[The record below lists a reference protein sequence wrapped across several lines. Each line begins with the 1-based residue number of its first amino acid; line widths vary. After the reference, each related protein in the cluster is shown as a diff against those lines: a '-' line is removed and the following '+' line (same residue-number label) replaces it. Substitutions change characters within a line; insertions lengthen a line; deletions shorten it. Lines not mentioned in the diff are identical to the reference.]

1 MLLSVFEEDKKNAS
15 TSTSG
20 AIQVAKENLQL
31 QFHLSMAVLQLHF
44 PSMSGGEEIWISHRV
59 VDFLE
64 RRLNFHIFF
73 SFFNPVESF
82 SREVIFPP
90 SIFPHHRFDFEP
102 RIGLNERYPH
112 NFTELRHLQ
121 IDYSASFLLIRKTHW
136 ISIWKLTWWKALL
149 SRPPS
154 QAEQKL
160 SIFLIFSKRR
170 WKICCW

>member
-1 MLLSVFEEDKKNAS
+1 MLLSVFEEYGKRTRRKNSS
-15 TSTSG
+15 TCTSG
-20 AIQVAKENLQL
+20 ATQVAKENLQL
-31 QFHLSMAVLQLHF
+31 QFHLSMAVLQLQLHF

-82 SREVIFPP
+82 SRKVIFPP

-112 NFTELRHLQ
+112 FSLNFDISKSITWHHFFWSEK
-121 IDYSASFLLIRKTHW
+121 LIEF
-136 ISIWKLTWWKALL
+136 
-149 SRPPS
+149 
-154 QAEQKL
+154 QFEN
-160 SIFLIFSKRR
+160 
-170 WKICCW
+170 